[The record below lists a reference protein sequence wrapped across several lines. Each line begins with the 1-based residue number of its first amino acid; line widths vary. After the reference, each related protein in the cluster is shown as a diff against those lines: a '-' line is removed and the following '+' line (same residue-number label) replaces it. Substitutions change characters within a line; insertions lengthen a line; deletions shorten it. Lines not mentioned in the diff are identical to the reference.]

1 MTMDFCGIGAV
12 RLLFLAAVLNGV
24 LAPPL
29 IVLLTMLTSDKQ
41 VMGDQVSTL
50 GMRMAGWTAAAV
62 MGTAAGA
69 MIFTSFL

>member
-1 MTMDFCGIGAV
+1 M
-12 RLLFLAAVLNGV
+12 
-24 LAPPL
+24 
-29 IVLLTMLTSDKQ
+29 LLTMLTSDKQ

-50 GMRMAGWTAAAV
+50 GIRMAGWTAAAV